1 MAKKPKVLP
10 SIEWLTPRVRLMR
23 VLSLVCFFGLIGLLC
38 AYYLVFADLHG
49 ARPWVI
55 LLIELVPLMLLV
67 PGMLKGSAR
76 GHSFTCYVVNLYLIK
91 GALAAF
97 DPNRQVFGLLE
108 IAASVAVFIS
118 AMLFVRWRYQL
129 DRRLA
134 GEGSAR
140 SCGSEPAR
148 EGRE

>member
-10 SIEWLTPRVRLMR
+10 SIEWLAPRVKLMR
-23 VLSLVCFFGLIGLLC
+23 VLSLVSFFGLVGLLC
-38 AYYLVFADLHG
+38 VYYLGFANLHG

-55 LLIELVPLMLLV
+55 LLIELVPLMFLV
-67 PGMLKGSAR
+67 PGMLMGSAR
-76 GHSFTCYVVNLYLIK
+76 GHSFTCSVVNLYLIK

-108 IAASVAVFIS
+108 IAASVAVFCS
-118 AMLFVRWRYQL
+118 AMLYVRWRYQL

-134 GEGSAR
+134 GEDA
-140 SCGSEPAR
+140 
-148 EGRE
+148 

>member
-10 SIEWLTPRVRLMR
+10 PIEWLQPRVRLMR
-23 VLSLVCFFGLIGLLC
+23 VVSLACFFGLIALLC
-38 AYYLVFADLHG
+38 VYYLMFANLHG

-55 LLIELVPLMLLV
+55 LLIELVPLMFVV
-67 PGMLKGSAR
+67 PGMLMGSPR

-108 IAASVAVFIS
+108 IAASVAVFVS
-118 AMLFVRWRYQL
+118 ALLFVRWRYQL
-129 DRRLA
+129 DRRLR
-134 GEGSAR
+134 GE
-140 SCGSEPAR
+140 
-148 EGRE
+148 

>member
-1 MAKKPKVLP
+1 MAKKPKVLA
-10 SIEWLTPRVRLMR
+10 SREWLESRVRWMR
-23 VLSLVCFFGLIGLLC
+23 ALSLASFFGLIGLLC
-38 AYYLVFADLHG
+38 VYYLVFANLHG

-55 LLIELVPLMLLV
+55 VLIELVPLLILV
-67 PGMLKGSAR
+67 PGMLKGSPR
-76 GHSFTCYVVNLYLIK
+76 GHAFTCYVVNLYLLK

-108 IAASVAVFIS
+108 IAASVALFIS

-134 GEGSAR
+134 GEVSGS
-140 SCGSEPAR
+140 P
-148 EGRE
+148 

>member
-10 SIEWLTPRVRLMR
+10 PIEWLQPRVRLMR
-23 VLSLVCFFGLIGLLC
+23 VVSLACFFGLIALLC
-38 AYYLVFADLHG
+38 VYYLMFANLHG

-55 LLIELVPLMLLV
+55 LLIELVPLMFVV
-67 PGMLKGSAR
+67 PGMLMGSPR

-108 IAASVAVFIS
+108 IAASVAVFGS
-118 AMLFVRWRYQL
+118 ALLFVRWRYQL
-129 DRRLA
+129 DRRLS
-134 GEGSAR
+134 GE
-140 SCGSEPAR
+140 
-148 EGRE
+148 

>member
-10 SIEWLTPRVRLMR
+10 PTEWLEPRVRLMR
-23 VLSLVCFFGLIGLLC
+23 VVSLACFFGLIGLLC
-38 AYYLVFADLHG
+38 VYYLGFADLHG

-55 LLIELVPLMLLV
+55 LLIELVPLMFVV
-67 PGMLKGSAR
+67 PGMLMGSPR

-108 IAASVAVFIS
+108 IAASV
-118 AMLFVRWRYQL
+118 
-129 DRRLA
+129 
-134 GEGSAR
+134 GSKV
-140 SCGSEPAR
+140 SSM
-148 EGRE
+148 

>member
-1 MAKKPKVLP
+1 MAKQPKVLP
-10 SIEWLTPRVRLMR
+10 SIDWLVPRVRQMR
-23 VLSLVCFFGLIGLLC
+23 ALSLVCFFGLIGLLC
-38 AYYLVFADLHG
+38 VYYLAFANLHG

-55 LLIELVPLMLLV
+55 LLIELVPLAILV
-67 PGMLKGSAR
+67 PGMLMGSAR

-97 DPNRQVFGLLE
+97 DPNRQLFGLLE

-118 AMLFVRWRYQL
+118 AMLYVRWRYQL

-134 GEGSAR
+134 GE
-140 SCGSEPAR
+140 
-148 EGRE
+148 

>member
-10 SIEWLTPRVRLMR
+10 TIEWLKPRVRLMR
-23 VLSLVCFFGLIGLLC
+23 GLSLACFFGLIALLC
-38 AYYLVFADLHG
+38 VYYLLFANLHG

-55 LLIELVPLMLLV
+55 LLIELVPLLLLV
-67 PGMLKGSAR
+67 PGMLKGSPR

-91 GALAAF
+91 GALAAY

-108 IAASVAVFIS
+108 IAASVAVFCS
-118 AMLFVRWRYQL
+118 SMLYVRWRYQL

-134 GEGSAR
+134 GEGQ
-140 SCGSEPAR
+140 
-148 EGRE
+148 

>member
-1 MAKKPKVLP
+1 MAKQPKVLP
-10 SIEWLTPRVRLMR
+10 PIEWLAPRVRLMR
-23 VLSLVCFFGLIGLLC
+23 GVSLVCFFGLIALLC
-38 AYYLVFADLHG
+38 VYYLGFANLHG

-55 LLIELVPLMLLV
+55 LLIELVPLMFLV
-67 PGMLKGSAR
+67 PGMLMGSPR

-97 DPNRQVFGLLE
+97 DPTRQVFGLLE

-134 GEGSAR
+134 GE
-140 SCGSEPAR
+140 
-148 EGRE
+148 

>member
-10 SIEWLTPRVRLMR
+10 SIEWLEPRVQLMR
-23 VLSLVCFFGLIGLLC
+23 VLSLTCFLGLIGLLC
-38 AYYLVFADLHG
+38 VYYWVFANLHG

-55 LLIELVPLMLLV
+55 LLIELVPLLILL
-67 PGMLKGSAR
+67 PGMLKGSPR
-76 GHSFTCYVVNLYLIK
+76 GHSFTCFVVNLYVIK

-97 DPNRQVFGLLE
+97 DSNRQVFGLLE
-108 IAASVAVFIS
+108 ITASIALFIS

-134 GEGSAR
+134 GE
-140 SCGSEPAR
+140 
-148 EGRE
+148 

>member
-10 SIEWLTPRVRLMR
+10 PIEWLQPPVRLMR
-23 VLSLVCFFGLIGLLC
+23 VVSLACFFGLIALLC
-38 AYYLVFADLHG
+38 VYYLMFANLHG

-55 LLIELVPLMLLV
+55 LLIELVPLMFVV
-67 PGMLKGSAR
+67 PGMLMGSPR

-108 IAASVAVFIS
+108 IAASVAVFVS
-118 AMLFVRWRYQL
+118 ALLFVRWRYQL
-129 DRRLA
+129 DRRLS
-134 GEGSAR
+134 GE
-140 SCGSEPAR
+140 
-148 EGRE
+148 

>member
-10 SIEWLTPRVRLMR
+10 SIEWLQPRVRLMQ
-23 VLSLVCFFGLIGLLC
+23 VVSLACFFGLIALLC
-38 AYYLVFADLHG
+38 VYYLMFANLHG

-55 LLIELVPLMLLV
+55 LLIELVPLMFVV
-67 PGMLKGSAR
+67 PGMLMGSPR

-108 IAASVAVFIS
+108 IAASVAVFVS
-118 AMLFVRWRYQL
+118 ALLFVRWRYQL
-129 DRRLA
+129 DRRLR
-134 GEGSAR
+134 GE
-140 SCGSEPAR
+140 
-148 EGRE
+148 

>member
-10 SIEWLTPRVRLMR
+10 PIEWLEPRVRLMR
-23 VLSLVCFFGLIGLLC
+23 VISLVCFFGLIGLLC
-38 AYYLVFADLHG
+38 AYYLIFADLHG

-55 LLIELVPLMLLV
+55 LLIELVPLMFVV
-67 PGMLKGSAR
+67 PGMLMGSPR

-108 IAASVAVFIS
+108 IAASVAVFVS
-118 AMLFVRWRYQL
+118 ALLFVRWRYQL
-129 DRRLA
+129 DRRLS
-134 GEGSAR
+134 GEGTPVSD
-140 SCGSEPAR
+140 SP
-148 EGRE
+148 

>member
-10 SIEWLTPRVRLMR
+10 SIEWLQPRVRLMR
-23 VLSLVCFFGLIGLLC
+23 VVSLACFFGLIALLC
-38 AYYLVFADLHG
+38 VYYLMFANLHG

-55 LLIELVPLMLLV
+55 LLIELVPLMFVV
-67 PGMLKGSAR
+67 PGMLMGSPR

-108 IAASVAVFIS
+108 IAASVAVFVS
-118 AMLFVRWRYQL
+118 ALLFVRWRYQL
-129 DRRLA
+129 DRRLS
-134 GEGSAR
+134 GE
-140 SCGSEPAR
+140 
-148 EGRE
+148 

>member
-10 SIEWLTPRVRLMR
+10 PIEWLQPRVRLMR
-23 VLSLVCFFGLIGLLC
+23 VVSLACFFGLIALLC
-38 AYYLVFADLHG
+38 VYYLMFANLHG

-55 LLIELVPLMLLV
+55 LLIELVPLMFVV
-67 PGMLKGSAR
+67 PGMLMGSPR

-108 IAASVAVFIS
+108 IAASVAVFVS
-118 AMLFVRWRYQL
+118 ALLFVRWRYQL

-134 GEGSAR
+134 GEGA
-140 SCGSEPAR
+140 
-148 EGRE
+148 

>member
-1 MAKKPKVLP
+1 MAKQPKVLP
-10 SIEWLTPRVRLMR
+10 SIEWLEPRVRLMR
-23 VLSLVCFFGLIGLLC
+23 VLSLTCFLGLIGLLC
-38 AYYLVFADLHG
+38 VYYLLFANLHG

-55 LLIELVPLMLLV
+55 LLIELVPLLILL
-67 PGMLKGSAR
+67 PGMLKGSPR

-97 DPNRQVFGLLE
+97 DANRQVFGLLE
-108 IAASVAVFIS
+108 IAASVLLFIS

-134 GEGSAR
+134 GE
-140 SCGSEPAR
+140 
-148 EGRE
+148 

>member
-10 SIEWLTPRVRLMR
+10 PIEWLEPRVRLMR
-23 VLSLVCFFGLIGLLC
+23 VLSLVCFFGLIGLLS

-55 LLIELVPLMLLV
+55 LLIELVPLMFLV
-67 PGMLKGSAR
+67 PGMLMGSAR

-108 IAASVAVFIS
+108 IAASVAVFCS
-118 AMLFVRWRYQL
+118 AMLYVRWRYQL

-134 GEGSAR
+134 GEGA
-140 SCGSEPAR
+140 
-148 EGRE
+148 